1 MLEDSYPRITQQ
13 FLNKLLRSDIKNYY
27 STRYLNDKLYL
38 HYKGFKQIE
47 NLEEFTGLKV
57 LYIEGNAI
65 EVISGLENCKELRC
79 LYLHE
84 NCVREISGLE
94 TLSELKI
101 LNLSD
106 NLITTVSNLQSNKTL
121 ETLNLQR
128 NRIGTNGLDDVIH
141 LAELHSITVL
151 DLSHNKIED
160 PQILPEVLQ
169 KIPNLAVL
177 YLQGN
182 PVCKKIQNYRKTLV
196 NQLPSLKFLD
206 DRPVT
211 PEEKR
216 FAEAFVRGG
225 IQAEREE
232 RRKWQEE
239 REQERLRQHRAFR
252 EMIESHRNRDPHS
265 GDSTLGTEGSSDEW
279 NSTSRSE
286 TPEVSYIGYTSSE
299 KEESHTSS
307 CDEHSQK
314 EEEIPYLEAPKEPQ
328 ETSEEVVQETPSKF
342 LIENT
347 EEEILDESEHQE
359 RPFQEQAVQ
368 NKIEEIVAKQQEELD
383 ELD

>member
-128 NRIGTNGLDDVIH
+128 NRIGTNGLDDVIN

-169 KIPNLAVL
+169 KMPNLAVL

-216 FAEAFVRGG
+216 FAEAFTRGG

-252 EMIESHRNRDPHS
+252 EMIENHRNRDPHS
-265 GDSTLGTEGSSDEW
+265 GDSTLGSEGSSDEW

-299 KEESHTSS
+299 KEESHASS

-314 EEEIPYLEAPKEPQ
+314 EEEIPYLEAPQEPQ
-328 ETSEEVVQETPSKF
+328 ETSQEVVQETSSKL
-342 LIENT
+342 LIQNT